1 MFELEGGKDHLAMQ
15 ANMSQVGYF
24 FNQQDLH
31 THTHTRYFS
40 AAHVVLDFVFIV
52 VMYMIGCEVGLNF
65 IFKNIQKFMKNFLII
80 LDELELI
87 LVNLLNSLSDYKL

>member
-1 MFELEGGKDHLAMQ
+1 M
-15 ANMSQVGYF
+15 
-24 FNQQDLH
+24 
-31 THTHTRYFS
+31 
-40 AAHVVLDFVFIV
+40 LDFVFIV

-87 LVNLLNSLSDYKL
+87 LVNLLNSLSDHKL